1 MQPTPHQPLPAR
13 RASYENSETEGMHCR
28 KKKCLHLNLM
38 FVIHVNILNVLSH
51 AFCAYEDIDGV
62 EGEIAVDG
70 ALTTKEEN
78 L

>member
-1 MQPTPHQPLPAR
+1 
-13 RASYENSETEGMHCR
+13 
-28 KKKCLHLNLM
+28 M

-51 AFCAYEDIDGV
+51 AFCAYEDIDGA

-78 L
+78 LWNF